1 MILTY
6 SLLFMEMM
14 IINSENFNK
23 VLECFEEVLKRWIP
37 ALENDESLRGHELG
51 PIMRDDIPGYFK
63 ELDLMDD
70 ETKILIEY
78 MKQSPNRQKVLKSF
92 QGDVL
97 RPSKIAILTGIHISS
112 VSKCLRQL
120 REKKLIYL
128 LNPDFHI
135 GRLYDITEK
144 GKFIVGFLGE
154 K

>member
-1 MILTY
+1 MIY
-6 SLLFMEMM
+6 YCDF
-14 IINSENFNK
+14 
-23 VLECFEEVLKRWIP
+23 
-37 ALENDESLRGHELG
+37 
-51 PIMRDDIPGYFK
+51 
-63 ELDLMDD
+63 MDD

-120 REKKLIYL
+120 REKELIYL